1 MAERKSIQFDLVKL
15 LYGRRILRLT
25 GPQTGLSLE
34 KKLDPA
40 DAVVRQK
47 VHLLQVFEA
56 ALLRGKTIGV

>member
-1 MAERKSIQFDLVKL
+1 MAEGKSIQFDLVKL

-47 VHLLQVFEA
+47 DHLLQVFEA